1 MKTVYKF
8 ALLVGISVSMTSCFD
23 KSSPNYQYMPN
34 MYESNA
40 YETYSEHEVF
50 GATGQQAQV
59 PVDGTVKRGFDLYDI
74 PNTNE
79 GYTASKSNVS
89 PLAPEE
95 KDMEKAKAL
104 FDVYCG
110 VCHGEKG
117 DGKGILVQKEK
128 YLGVP
133 NFKDREITEGSVY
146 HVQTYGLNAMGSYAN
161 QLSQKERWMVA
172 SYVMQ
177 LKAGN

>member
-1 MKTVYKF
+1 MKTVLKLS
-8 ALLVGISVSMTSCFD
+8 LLVGISVSMASCFD

-34 MYESNA
+34 MYESVA

-50 GATGQQAQV
+50 GATGQQAQL
-59 PVDGTVKRGFDLYDI
+59 PAEGSVKRGFVPYDI

-79 GYTASKSNVS
+79 GYEASKANVN
-89 PLAPEE
+89 PLATEE
-95 KDMEKAKAL
+95 KDMVKAKAL
-104 FDVYCG
+104 YDVYCG

-133 NFKDREITEGSVY
+133 HFADRAVTEGSVY

-161 QLSQKERWMVA
+161 QLSQKERWMIA

>member
-1 MKTVYKF
+1 MKTVLKLS
-8 ALLVGISVSMTSCFD
+8 LLVGISVSMASCFD
-23 KSSPNYQYMPN
+23 KSSPNYQFMPN
-34 MYESNA
+34 MYESVA

-50 GATGQQAQV
+50 GATGQQAQD
-59 PVDGTVKRGFDLYDI
+59 PAEGSIKRGFVPYEI

-79 GYTASKSNVS
+79 GYEASKAIVS
-89 PLAPEE
+89 PLAVEE
-95 KDMEKAKAL
+95 VDMVQAKAL
-104 FDVYCG
+104 YDIYCG

-133 NFKDREITEGSVY
+133 HFADRVITEGSVY

-161 QLSQKERWMVA
+161 QLSQTERWMIS

-177 LKAGN
+177 LKAGK